1 MVSKLKIINS
11 NKKMNDWF
19 LQLEKDLKMASEN
32 VRKMKRK
39 TFSYDNVISEFKRIA
54 HKDLSINNY
63 TLGIDLSGVYF
74 LDNKKNPNYL
84 FLIIRTDSLIPVEND
99 TRNWKTITVNDYLME
114 MTERFI
120 EDQVEQISFELKSTE
135 KRQKELSKNMN
146 KSINYLNKQRANYKE
161 TIRLGRQKITEELNP
176 SFLSDDEYQNNK
188 TENEGE

>member
-1 MVSKLKIINS
+1 
-11 NKKMNDWF
+11 
-19 LQLEKDLKMASEN
+19 MASEN